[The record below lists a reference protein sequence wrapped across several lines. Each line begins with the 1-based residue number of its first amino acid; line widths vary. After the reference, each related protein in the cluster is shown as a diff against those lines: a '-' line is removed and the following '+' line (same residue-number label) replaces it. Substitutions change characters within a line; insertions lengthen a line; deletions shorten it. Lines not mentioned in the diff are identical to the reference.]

1 MFVDMQQAPRTDTG
15 NVKTKQTINVG
26 ELNTANIHE
35 AKKKKDEE
43 EKQESAW
50 GNVFR
55 KFSLANRASQAFSD
69 GIKEEEGGNENE
81 EDDEVGVGED
91 FSRASLTFSK
101 QQEKEAKQNA
111 TRGRE
116 ISLD

>member
-1 MFVDMQQAPRTDTG
+1 MELPPPESSEDEE
-15 NVKTKQTINVG
+15 VG
-26 ELNTANIHE
+26 YSTPM
-35 AKKKKDEE
+35 KDESL
-43 EKQESAW
+43 EKIALKDADLPIVAQVE
-50 GNVFR
+50 V
-55 KFSLANRASQAFSD
+55 LYDLEQAFTP
-69 GIKEEEGGNENE
+69 NE
-81 EDDEVGVGED
+81 EDDGED